1 MPRIPKSPMQLYRE
15 KLAKALEKRMPF
27 MNTPNAQKL
36 FGKRYRGEDM
46 PEYDFYGYDPYAM
59 ERDDGF
65 MVGFPR
71 GAGRNVHINDLAPED
86 MWELYPEPEV
96 TPADY
101 QPIRVPKSNVD
112 SLASAVYGLGERFY
126 PKFLESSRERWN
138 KKVAPEPYPQD
149 GYPEDLPVTED
160 NFMDWRM
167 RHFRYPGISQ
177 RDYDYFERRAQRDWN
192 DWVKQEELKRKLP
205 RY

>member
-1 MPRIPKSPMQLYRE
+1 MPRIPKTAMQHYRE
-15 KLAKALEKRMPF
+15 KLAKAIGQRMPF
-27 MNTPNAQKL
+27 MDIPGASKL
-36 FGKRYRGEDM
+36 IGNRYHTI
-46 PEYDFYGYDPYAM
+46 PEYDSYGYDPYAT

-71 GAGRNVHINDLAPED
+71 GAGRNIHIEDRAPEN
-86 MWELYPEPEV
+86 MWELYPEPEMRPSNYV
-96 TPADY
+96 PV
-101 QPIRVPKSNVD
+101 RVPKDNVD
-112 SLASAVYGLGERFY
+112 SLASAIYNLGERFY
-126 PKFLESSRERWN
+126 PKSLERARDSWN
-138 KKVAPEPYPQD
+138 EAITPNPYPQE

-167 RHFRYPGISQ
+167 QDFRYPGISQ

-192 DWVKQEELKRKLP
+192 DWVKQEALKRKLP